1 MKKKYLIAGTVVV
14 IAVIA
19 AVVLLLLNN
28 SNNNSEFRIQNSEL
42 NTEVVMTAVPAA
54 EENDNSEIRIQNSEL
69 SAETVSTAVPSVEE
83 NDNSEIKI
91 ETVST
96 EAPAAEEKDNSEFRI
111 QNSDVSAEPEKTE
124 VPVAEEKDNKAE
136 AEATD
141 QPFLVQITDDD
152 PSIAYVLIR
161 MPNPIGLLPLPLEGE
176 YSKTI
181 RTKLADGSE
190 FVNVLHLT
198 PNGFR
203 MEDANCEGHDCV
215 NQGEVTLENREDR
228 ILWNMI
234 ICLPHQL
241 SAELITR
248 EEALQMLAQ

>member
-1 MKKKYLIAGTVVV
+1 MKKKYLIAGAVVV

-28 SNNNSEFRIQNSEL
+28 SNNNSESRIQNSEL
-42 NTEVVMTAVPAA
+42 NAENVSTAVPSTDIKEVPVLTAEPENTEAPAA
-54 EENDNSEIRIQNSEL
+54 EENDNSEFRIQNSEL
-69 SAETVSTAVPSVEE
+69 
-83 NDNSEIKI
+83 N
-91 ETVST
+91 
-96 EAPAAEEKDNSEFRI
+96 
-111 QNSDVSAEPEKTE
+111 AEPEKTE
-124 VPVAEEKDNKAE
+124 VPVAEKKDNKAE

-152 PSIAYVLIR
+152 PSIAYVLVR

-248 EEALQMLAQ
+248 EEAEQMLAH

>member
-1 MKKKYLIAGTVVV
+1 MKKKYLIAGAVVV

-28 SNNNSEFRIQNSEL
+28 SNNNSESRIQNSEL
-42 NTEVVMTAVPAA
+42 NAENVSTAVPSTDIKEVPVLTAEPENTEAPAA
-54 EENDNSEIRIQNSEL
+54 EENDNSEFRIQNSEL
-69 SAETVSTAVPSVEE
+69 
-83 NDNSEIKI
+83 N
-91 ETVST
+91 
-96 EAPAAEEKDNSEFRI
+96 
-111 QNSDVSAEPEKTE
+111 AEPEKTE
-124 VPVAEEKDNKAE
+124 VPVAEKKDNKAE

-152 PSIAYVLIR
+152 PSIAYVLVR

>member
-1 MKKKYLIAGTVVV
+1 MKKKYLIAGAVVV

-42 NTEVVMTAVPAA
+42 NAENVSTAVPSTDIKEVPVLTAEPENTEAPAA
-54 EENDNSEIRIQNSEL
+54 EENDNSEFRIQNSEL
-69 SAETVSTAVPSVEE
+69 
-83 NDNSEIKI
+83 N
-91 ETVST
+91 
-96 EAPAAEEKDNSEFRI
+96 
-111 QNSDVSAEPEKTE
+111 AEPEKTE
-124 VPVAEEKDNKAE
+124 VPVAEKKDNKAE

-152 PSIAYVLIR
+152 PSIAYVLVR

>member
-1 MKKKYLIAGTVVV
+1 MKKKYLIAGAVVV

-42 NTEVVMTAVPAA
+42 NAENVSTAVPSTDIKEVPVLTAEPENTKAPAA
-54 EENDNSEIRIQNSEL
+54 EENDNSEFRIQNSEL
-69 SAETVSTAVPSVEE
+69 
-83 NDNSEIKI
+83 N
-91 ETVST
+91 
-96 EAPAAEEKDNSEFRI
+96 
-111 QNSDVSAEPEKTE
+111 AEPEKTE
-124 VPVAEEKDNKAE
+124 VPVAEKKDNKAE

-152 PSIAYVLIR
+152 PSIAYVLVR